1 MYSSRVLEVW
11 DETVICVLLCV
22 VTAVH
27 NFDNHGKKLTNCKK
41 YLTGSTYFPP
51 TVATVQ
57 ALYTRRAGHLHYLE
71 EGAVSFMFAVMPCIC
86 AATLQIHIY
95 DNHVYQLPSPDK
107 ETCPSRP
114 SSPNCIFLPVLMG
127 SHMILRNPYCVSMLR
142 INSK

>member
-1 MYSSRVLEVW
+1 M
-11 DETVICVLLCV
+11 LLCV

-27 NFDNHGKKLTNCKK
+27 NFDFRFDNHETKLTNCKK
-41 YLTGSTYFPP
+41 CLTGSTYFPP

-57 ALYTRRAGHLHYLE
+57 ALYPRRAGHLHCLE
-71 EGAVSFMFAVMPCIC
+71 EGAVSFMPCIC

-114 SSPNCIFLPVLMG
+114 SSPNSIFLPVLMG
-127 SHMILRNPYCVSMLR
+127 SHMILRFRLVILRNPYCVSLLR